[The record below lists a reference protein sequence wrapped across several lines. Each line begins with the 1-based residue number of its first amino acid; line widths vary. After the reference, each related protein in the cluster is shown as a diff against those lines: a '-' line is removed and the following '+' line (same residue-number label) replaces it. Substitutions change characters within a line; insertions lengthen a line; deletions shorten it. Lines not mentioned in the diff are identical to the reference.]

1 MSAQEPAVR
10 ETQARQGAA
19 LIPEAQ
25 ARQRAALIMDRRY
38 SYRARIADFAELTKP
53 RITFLVL
60 ITTLVGFYMGSRE
73 HLDLMLLFHTILGT
87 ALVAS
92 GASALNQFFER
103 ELDARM
109 VRTRNRPLPDGRV
122 FPIEALI
129 FSAVISAAGV
139 VYLILFVNVLTGALG
154 AATLAG
160 YILVYTPLKT
170 RTKLCTLIG
179 AIPGAA
185 PPMMGWTAARGEI
198 DAVALSLF
206 AILFLWQM
214 PHFFAIA
221 WIFTE
226 DYARAGFSIHT
237 SGERTGRQI
246 IFYCCA
252 LIPVSV
258 LPTFFGLTGMTYLLG
273 AILLGFTY
281 LGYGFAVALFR
292 SNTHA
297 HRLLR
302 VSVLYLPALLVL
314 MMIDKI

>member
-1 MSAQEPAVR
+1 M
-10 ETQARQGAA
+10 
-19 LIPEAQ
+19 
-25 ARQRAALIMDRRY
+25 
-38 SYRARIADFAELTKP
+38 ELTKP

-60 ITTLVGFYMGSRE
+60 ITTLVGFYMGSRDS
-73 HLDLMLLFHTILGT
+73 LNVVLMLHTLFGT

-92 GASALNQFFER
+92 GASALNQYFER
-103 ELDARM
+103 DLDARM
-109 VRTRNRPLPDGRV
+109 MRTRNRPLPDGRLLPV
-122 FPIEALI
+122 DALI
-129 FSAVISAAGV
+129 FSSLISGAGV
-139 VYLILFVNVLTGALG
+139 AYLMFFVNPLTGALG
-154 AATLAG
+154 TATLAG

-170 RTKLCTLIG
+170 RTTLCTIIG
-179 AIPGAA
+179 AFPGAA
-185 PPMMGWTAARGEI
+185 PPVMGWTAARGEI

-226 DYARAGFSIHT
+226 DYARAGFSIHP

-246 IFYCCA
+246 ILYCCA
-252 LIPVSV
+252 LIPISV
-258 LPTFFGLTGMTYLLG
+258 LPTFFGLTGMVYLLG
-273 AILLGFTY
+273 SILLGFIY

-302 VSVLYLPALLVL
+302 CSVLYLPALLVL

>member
-1 MSAQEPAVR
+1 M
-10 ETQARQGAA
+10 
-19 LIPEAQ
+19 
-25 ARQRAALIMDRRY
+25 
-38 SYRARIADFAELTKP
+38 ADFVELTKP

-60 ITTLVGFYMGSRE
+60 ITTLVGFYMGSRDG
-73 HLDLMLLFHTILGT
+73 LNFLLLFHTILGT
-87 ALVAS
+87 GLVAS
-92 GASALNQFFER
+92 GASALNQYFER

-109 VRTRNRPLPDGRV
+109 VRTRNRPLPDGRLA
-122 FPIEALI
+122 PSEALI
-129 FSAVISAAGV
+129 FSAAISVAGV
-139 VYLILFVNVLTGALG
+139 IYLLLFVNTLTAALG
-154 AATLAG
+154 AATLIG

-170 RTKLCTLIG
+170 RTTLCTLIG
-179 AIPGAA
+179 AFPGAA
-185 PPMMGWTAARGEI
+185 PPVMGWTAARGEV

-226 DYARAGFSIHT
+226 DYARAGFSMNG

-246 IFYCCA
+246 ILYCCA
-252 LIPVSV
+252 LIPISV
-258 LPTFFGLTGMTYLLG
+258 LPTFFGLTGTIYLLG
-273 AILLGFTY
+273 AILFGFIY

-302 VSVLYLPALLVL
+302 VSVLYLPALLLL

>member
-1 MSAQEPAVR
+1 MSTPQDVM
-10 ETQARQGAA
+10 GH
-19 LIPEAQ
+19 
-25 ARQRAALIMDRRY
+25 RY
-38 SYRARIADFAELTKP
+38 GYRARLSHFMELTKP

-60 ITTLVGFYMGSRE
+60 ITTAVGFYMGSRDG
-73 HLDLMLLFHTILGT
+73 LNLLLLFHAIVGT
-87 ALVAS
+87 GLVAS
-92 GASALNQFFER
+92 GASALNQYLER
-103 ELDARM
+103 DLDARM
-109 VRTRNRPLPDGRV
+109 IRTRNRPLPDGRL
-122 FPIEALI
+122 FPHEALI
-129 FSAVISAAGV
+129 FSSVISAAGIA
-139 VYLILFVNVLTGALG
+139 YLMVFVNLLTGALG

-170 RTKLCTLIG
+170 RTTLCTLIG

-185 PPMMGWTAARGEI
+185 PPVMGWTAARGEI

-226 DYARAGFSIHT
+226 DYARAGFSMHK
-237 SGERTGRQI
+237 SGEGTGRQI
-246 IFYCCA
+246 IFFCCA

-273 AILLGFTY
+273 ATLLGFIY

-292 SNTHA
+292 SNAHA

-302 VSVLYLPALLVL
+302 ISVLYLPVLLVL
-314 MMIDKI
+314 MMIDKL

>member
-1 MSAQEPAVR
+1 MR
-10 ETQARQGAA
+10 ETNIS
-19 LIPEAQ
+19 LE
-25 ARQRAALIMDRRY
+25 LTRR
-38 SYRARIADFAELTKP
+38 RVRFADLMELTKP

-73 HLDLMLLFHTILGT
+73 SLNLVLMLHTLLGT

-92 GASALNQFFER
+92 GASALNQYFER

-109 VRTRNRPLPDGRV
+109 MRTRNRPLPDGRLLAAD
-122 FPIEALI
+122 ALI
-129 FSAVISAAGV
+129 FSFLISGAGV
-139 VYLILFVNVLTGALG
+139 AYLMFFVNSLTGALG

-170 RTKLCTLIG
+170 RTTLCTIIG
-179 AIPGAA
+179 AFPGAA
-185 PPMMGWTAARGEI
+185 PPVMGWTAARGEV
-198 DAVALSLF
+198 DAIALSLF

-226 DYARAGFSIHT
+226 DYKRAGFSIHP

-246 IFYCCA
+246 ILYCCA
-252 LIPVSV
+252 LIPISV
-258 LPTFFGLTGMTYLLG
+258 LPTFFGLTGMLYLLG
-273 AILLGFTY
+273 AILLGCVY

-302 VSVLYLPALLVL
+302 CSVLYLPALLVL
-314 MMIDKI
+314 MMIDKV

>member
-1 MSAQEPAVR
+1 MSAPEPAV
-10 ETQARQGAA
+10 
-19 LIPEAQ
+19 I
-25 ARQRAALIMDRRY
+25 DRRY
-38 SYRARIADFAELTKP
+38 SYREHIGDFVELTKP

-60 ITTLVGFYMGSRE
+60 ITTVVGFYMASHGGI
-73 HLDLMLLFHTILGT
+73 DAVLLVHTIIGT
-87 ALVAS
+87 GLVAS
-92 GASALNQFFER
+92 GASALNQYFER
-103 ELDARM
+103 GLDARM
-109 VRTRNRPLPDGRV
+109 VRTRNRPLPDGRLL
-122 FPIEALI
+122 PHEALV
-129 FSAVISAAGV
+129 FSSVISAVGV
-139 VYLILFVNVLTGALG
+139 GYLMFFVNALTGALG

-170 RTKLCTLIG
+170 RTALCTLIG
-179 AIPGAA
+179 AFPGAA
-185 PPMMGWTAARGEI
+185 PPVMGWTGARGEV

-226 DYARAGFSIHT
+226 DYARAGFSMHT
-237 SGERTGRQI
+237 NSDKTGRQI
-246 IFYCCA
+246 ILYCCA
-252 LIPVSV
+252 LIPVSI
-258 LPTFFGLTGMTYLLG
+258 LPSFFGLTGTTYLLG
-273 AILLGFTY
+273 AILLGFIY

-314 MMIDKI
+314 MMIDKL